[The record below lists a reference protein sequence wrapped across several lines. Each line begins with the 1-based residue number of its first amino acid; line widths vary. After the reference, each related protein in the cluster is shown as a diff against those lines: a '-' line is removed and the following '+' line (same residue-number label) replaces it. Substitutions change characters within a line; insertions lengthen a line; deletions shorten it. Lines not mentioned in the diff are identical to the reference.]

1 MTELAGIAPSSYPAP
16 PQFAGRRRLAGAGG
30 AVEHWLEAERDQLPL
45 WLPVMMGLGVAC
57 WFLGPDERAWTVCV
71 LLFAALGT
79 AGLALGR
86 GSRAWRAVAIGGYVA
101 AIGLALVWWRAERV
115 AAPVL
120 VRPVVATFSG
130 RVVRVEP
137 LAARELVRLTLEDV
151 GRGEGARGPIALPAR
166 LRVNLQQADVPK
178 GLAERATVTLRAR
191 LMPPPAAAVPG
202 AYDYARVAWFDRIG
216 AIGRG
221 FAPVKVTGG
230 GDGGEGL
237 RGRLTRHI
245 TSRVSGSAGGIAA
258 ALATG
263 DVGAIAEDD
272 AEAMR
277 RAGLAHLLS
286 VSGLHITAAVAATM
300 LLVLR
305 LLALSPWLALRVR
318 LPLVA
323 AGAGAAAA
331 IGYTLLTG
339 AQVPTIR
346 SCVAALL
353 VLAALALGRQAVTL
367 RLVATGAMVVLLLWP
382 EALAGPSFQ
391 LSFAAITAI
400 VAFHEHPRVA
410 AFFGPHEEGWLRRMG
425 RGIVSL
431 LATGLLVEAAL
442 MPIAVYH
449 FHQAG
454 LYGALANMVA
464 IPMTTFV
471 IMPLEALALLLD
483 AAGLGAPA
491 WWLAE
496 HALSVLLALARQV
509 AGMPGSVA
517 AIPAMTDGAYALAVI
532 GGLWIALWR
541 TPIRRLGTV
550 PLVIGIG
557 WALLTPAP
565 DLLVTGDGR
574 HVAIRTAG
582 GVALLRDRA
591 GDYVRDT
598 LAANAGLDGEPMLL
612 AEQQDARCSRDLC
625 AADVNAGGR
634 RWRVLATRSAYLV
647 PAGELIAACKAADIV
662 ISERRLPRGCS
673 PRWLRLD
680 KAALSKSGG
689 VAITLATGR
698 IVTVLDPAD
707 RHPWRVPPLTEAD
720 SPSKSHWKVT
730 PYRGRRPLM
739 DSGGGYRTAYPGSA
753 PAAAGSAADRRHGWR
768 DRGEPSHPP
777 DGNI

>member
-1 MTELAGIAPSSYPAP
+1 MTDTAAAAPSSYPVRR
-16 PQFAGRRRLAGAGG
+16 QFDVSAAVRAAAESVERRLEG
-30 AVEHWLEAERDQLPL
+30 ERDQLPL
-45 WLPVMMGLGVAC
+45 WLPVMLGLGVAC
-57 WFLGPDERAWTVCV
+57 WFLLSDERAWAACGLV
-71 LLFAALGT
+71 FAGVGALGV
-79 AGLALGR
+79 ALDRGGR
-86 GSRAWRAVAIGGYVA
+86 FWRAVAVGGFA
-101 AIGLALVWWRAERV
+101 AAAGLGLVWWRAERV

-120 VRPVVATFSG
+120 GRPTVATFSG
-130 RVVRVEP
+130 RIVRVEP
-137 LAARELVRLTLEDV
+137 LAARELVRLTLADV
-151 GRGEGARGPIALPAR
+151 GLGEEARGPAVLPPR
-166 LRVNLQQADVPK
+166 LRVNLQEEDVPA
-178 GLAERATVTLRAR
+178 GLAVGATVRLRAR

-202 AYDYARVAWFDRIG
+202 AYDYARVAWFDRVG

-221 FAPVKVTGG
+221 FAPVTIVSGG
-230 GDGGEGL
+230 GGGEGL
-237 RGRLTRHI
+237 RSRLTRHI
-245 TSRVSGSAGGIAA
+245 TGRVGGSAGGIAA

-263 DVGAIAEDD
+263 DVGAIDGED

-286 VSGLHITAAVAATM
+286 VSGLHITAVVAATM

-353 VLAALALGRQAVTL
+353 VLAALAMGRQAVTL
-367 RLVATGAMVVLLLWP
+367 RLVAAGATVVLLVWP

-400 VAFHEHPRVA
+400 VAFHEHPRIA
-410 AFFGPHEEGWLRRMG
+410 AFFGPHEEGWPRRFG
-425 RGIVSL
+425 RAILSL

-449 FHQAG
+449 FHKAG

-464 IPMTTFV
+464 IPLTTFV
-471 IMPLEALALLLD
+471 VMPLEALALLLD
-483 AAGLGAPA
+483 GAGLGAPA
-491 WWLAE
+491 WWLTE
-496 HALSVLLALARQV
+496 RALGALLWIARTV
-509 AGMPGSVA
+509 AAAPGSVA
-517 AIPAMTDGAYALAVI
+517 VLPATPEGAYALAVG

-541 TPIRRLGTV
+541 TRWRRLGV
-550 PLVIGIG
+550 LPLALGIA
-557 WALLTPAP
+557 WAAATPAP

-574 HVAIRTAG
+574 HVAVRTAG

-598 LAANAGLDGEPMLL
+598 LSANAGLDGEPMLL
-612 AEQQDARCSRDLC
+612 AEQRNATCSRDLC
-625 AADVNAGGR
+625 ATEIVANGR

-647 PAGELIAACKAADIV
+647 PVAELVAACRTADIV
-662 ISERRLPRGCS
+662 VSERMLPRRCV

-680 KAALSKSGG
+680 RSTLSKSGG
-689 VAITLATGR
+689 VAIGFAGGR
-698 IVTVLDPAD
+698 VTTVLDPAD
-707 RHPWRVPPLTEAD
+707 RHPWRVRPTVGPVSSGPERPWRRRGRTQ
-720 SPSKSHWKVT
+720 SPS
-730 PYRGRRPLM
+730 R
-739 DSGGGYRTAYPGSA
+739 
-753 PAAAGSAADRRHGWR
+753 
-768 DRGEPSHPP
+768 
-777 DGNI
+777 